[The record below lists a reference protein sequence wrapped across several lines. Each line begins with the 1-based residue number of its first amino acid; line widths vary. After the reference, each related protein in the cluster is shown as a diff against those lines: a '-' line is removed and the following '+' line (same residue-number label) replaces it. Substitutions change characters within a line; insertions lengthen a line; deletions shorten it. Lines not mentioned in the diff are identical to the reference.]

1 MMSDYD
7 RTMELVEA
15 ANDSAGSSQKQFEK
29 TMESLESKLNVLA
42 NAWNEFTMGI
52 ANNQVIKTV
61 IDLLSQ
67 FVTTINNL
75 TDSLGDGISG
85 FLKLSL
91 LIGGLSIGKTLFN
104 SIFGFIK
111 EEFSNLGS
119 KSGKTFSDNFIR
131 SLKGIKKS
139 ISKEGR
145 EYANLL
151 ATTYAKEL
159 KKKKISST
167 LLKQMFDDSDGSA
180 ELAKNIKGL
189 VSGVTDGVKGAID
202 FSNLNSQGQKLA
214 DNFLSSFATEVK
226 NSGKVN
232 EAMNTLE
239 NQLKSIDWKKFGA
252 ANITLGDTGSF
263 DIASKSISKLKISL
277 GQLGTVAITTGLALG
292 AIAEQLEASGY
303 DEAATS
309 IRAMGTAMST
319 FGMVTDTV
327 SGIVAMAGKTIQGAW
342 RPIIAIISG
351 AIGIITS
358 FFSTQSELSRKA
370 REEKQKQVD
379 QAKEISE
386 SAKKEQEVFL
396 EYENLYIAYQK
407 TGEGKED
414 LIETTKELTE
424 TYGIEIDTLGLLVDS
439 YDEVNKKI
447 LEAREA
453 SLKSNI
459 AETRQGL
466 KAAQDLFLQ
475 EGTSEAG
482 PLSDREGRVQEFS
495 RDVGRG
501 DSQES
506 KIIQQ
511 FRNAFWQDDELREFL
526 YTPEDLDLKG
536 TTFSIVGVESVEDLA
551 KSYEKIREVYNNII
565 ANPEYSDII
574 DDSIVIKNIEEW
586 LESNKENYENYIQLR
601 DDLDTYNI
609 ELASIYTNLS
619 TSENLPKIEDIDSL
633 DDFEAYRAEFIK
645 QLTDKFN
652 EEGID
657 KTTEEIESIADKSLS
672 EIDSLSDYIS
682 SKKILDKMNLEWN
695 VKLNKDQTE
704 DDIENLVLQLQR
716 EGKLDILAN
725 VVFPK
730 EVSLTD
736 IQDYVQAVSS
746 EMDAAFAKQA
756 ITDTSPIINSLLES
770 GNLDGLDEKQLSS
783 FTETMGILPGVYNKD
798 LTAKEEW
805 DTLSQNAGSF
815 EQIQYLTDLQQKEA
829 ALAQQSA
836 ENSQKALQSQIEIK
850 QAALDTLTAQK
861 SAMEQE
867 ENFNPNS
874 EEYQKLNDDISI
886 TSTSLDELKTKLD
899 TTDWSFEITAS
910 GTENILNIGDALIAQ
925 SDQIKNA
932 AMLIGEGFT
941 VAAEDAQQLANI
953 FPELMENAEVL
964 SDGTIKL
971 SAETVNAVLGNGQ
984 DIVNGDIDQT
994 IQRIDTQIALLESKK
1009 ASAEAELE
1017 IAKAVA
1023 QGDVDIDK
1031 ERVDILSDAQYQLTE
1046 YLMQLGLDES
1056 EASAAVAAA
1065 MSGNMEEYNRI
1076 TAGVADDTANNLAD
1090 AMASAAT
1097 ATWENSDA
1105 MISSLD
1111 SIGEQAQNVSK
1122 AIAGMAGGNA
1132 NYKGKVD
1139 TKGGSRGGTNFFAK
1153 LREGVFTAA
1162 GIDDISAKKPNV
1174 EKWISDIQLD
1184 ISGYTE
1190 GIAQLTALKARLLA
1204 SKNNSNLAADAA
1216 SSGAGGKSPFE
1227 KDKGG
1232 KGGKGGSSDKGK
1244 EEKEEEKWENTYD
1257 WLYNLTQ
1264 DINEQLRIREK
1275 LEKKYDR
1282 LLQDTSKS
1290 ASDLQKNLE
1299 EQLNTLEKQRDM
1311 YQEMYNNRK
1320 EELKGVLEAGK
1331 GYSKYATYNWKDNT
1345 VEIDWAELN
1354 KITDK
1359 NQGEAVKDYI
1369 SQLEEIESKMDDAED
1384 ALDDIIDEIEELKKA
1399 GKDEYD
1405 DLESRVLDAL
1415 VAREQ
1420 EKIDKLSL
1428 IDESINDANSKLID
1442 SIQSNLD
1449 KIRQDRQ
1456 NEETEQSI
1464 EDNERRLAYLQQD
1477 TSGANALEIQKLQ
1490 EELATQKQDYTD
1502 TLIDQKLSA
1511 IQEQND
1517 KASEE
1522 RQYQIELAQAQ
1533 LEEMQKN
1540 GEFWNEAYR
1549 LIKEGT
1555 DATGKLVT
1563 NSALT
1568 ELLKDGE
1575 AWESMSNI
1583 QKMDWLSELEN
1594 TTKAAMVY
1602 FSSQRQLE
1610 KIGKTSGK
1618 ITFTNANGEKLTGTV
1633 QKDGSVKVKTNKGTY
1648 TYKDVFQN
1656 YDGTYRTLETNPSF
1670 KANSSSS
1677 SSSSKSSNS
1686 SSSSSSKGSIKVGG
1700 LINAGKARIYDY
1712 AGDKSGERQYFLND
1726 PIYKVLDEKNGY
1738 LLTRWHKLNTGY
1750 TGWFKKSEVKAY
1762 AKGGLADFTG
1772 PAWLDGTKSKPEL
1785 VLNAQDTENF
1795 IQLKDILSNLLRGDT
1810 SSGNNG
1816 DNYFEIHIDVDSLN
1830 NDYDVE
1836 QLATKIK
1843 KMINDD
1849 ARYRNVNSIN
1859 LLR

>member
-91 LIGGLSIGKTLFN
+91 LIGGLSIGKALFN

-111 EEFSNLGS
+111 REFSSLGS
-119 KSGKTFSDNFIR
+119 EGGKTFSDYFIR

-159 KKKKISST
+159 KKKKINST

-202 FSNLNSQGQKLA
+202 FSNLDSQGQKLA

-263 DIASKSISKLKISL
+263 DIASKSISKIKISL
-277 GQLGTVAITTGLALG
+277 GQLGTIAITTGLALG

-342 RPIIAIISG
+342 GPIIAIISG

-370 REEKQKQVD
+370 REEKQNQVD

-407 TGEGKED
+407 TGEEKED
-414 LIETTKELTE
+414 LIETTKELAE
-424 TYGIEIDTLGLLVDS
+424 TYGIEIDTLDLLGDS
-439 YDEVNKKI
+439 YDEIYKKI
-447 LEAREA
+447 LKAREA
-453 SLKSNI
+453 SLKSNV
-459 AETRQGL
+459 AETKQGL
-466 KAAQDLFLQ
+466 RASEDLFLQ

-482 PLSDREGRVQEFS
+482 PLSDREGRIQEFS
-495 RDVGRG
+495 KNVGRG
-501 DSQES
+501 DTQEVE
-506 KIIQQ
+506 IVTQ
-511 FRNAFWQDDELREFL
+511 FKDAFLQDDELRKFL
-526 YTPEDLDLKG
+526 YEPEDEDWKG
-536 TTFSIVGVESVEDLA
+536 ITFDIAGIESAEDLA
-551 KSYEKIREVYNNII
+551 KSYEKIQEVYNNII
-565 ANPEYSDII
+565 ANPAYSDII

-586 LESNKENYENYIQLR
+586 LESNKENYENYIQLKG
-601 DDLDTYNI
+601 DLDTYNT

-672 EIDSLSDYIS
+672 EIDSLSNYIS

-730 EVSLTD
+730 GVSLTD
-736 IQDYVQAVSS
+736 IQGYVQAVSS

-756 ITDTSPIINSLLES
+756 ITDTNPIINSLLEN

-829 ALAQQSA
+829 ELAQQSA
-836 ENSQKALQSQIEIK
+836 ENSQKALQDQIAIK
-850 QAALDTLTAQK
+850 QVTLDTLIAQK
-861 SAMEQE
+861 TAMEQE
-867 ENFNPNS
+867 GISNP
-874 EEYQKLNDDISI
+874 EEYQKLDEEII
-886 TSTSLDELKTKLD
+886 ATSASLDELKTKLD

-994 IQRIDTQIALLESKK
+994 VQRIDNQIAVLESKK
-1009 ASAEAELE
+1009 ASSEAELE
-1017 IAKAVA
+1017 LAKAVA

-1076 TAGVADDTANNLAD
+1076 TAGVADDTANNLANS
-1090 AMASAAT
+1090 MASAAT

-1105 MISSLD
+1105 MINSLD

-1204 SKNNSNLAADAA
+1204 SKNNSNLATDAA

-1232 KGGKGGSSDKGK
+1232 KGGKGGSSGKGK

-1299 EQLNTLEKQRDM
+1299 EQLNILEKQRDM
-1311 YQEMYNNRK
+1311 YKEMYDSRK
-1320 EELKGVLEAGK
+1320 EELKGILEAGK

-1384 ALDDIIDEIEELKKA
+1384 ALDDIIDEIEELKKV

-1428 IDESINDANSKLID
+1428 IDESINDANSKLIN

-1477 TSGANALEIQKLQ
+1477 TSGANALEIQQLQ

-1633 QKDGSVKVKTNKGTY
+1633 QKDGSVKVSTSKGTY

-1656 YDGTYRTLETNPSF
+1656 YDGTYRTLETNPDF
-1670 KANSSSS
+1670 KANPSKSSSS
-1677 SSSSKSSNS
+1677 SSSSSSNS
-1686 SSSSSSKGSIKVGG
+1686 SSSSKIKIGG

-1750 TGWFKKSEVKAY
+1750 TGWFKKSDVKAY

-1785 VLNAQDTENF
+1785 VLNARDTENF

-1810 SSGNNG
+1810 SSGNSG